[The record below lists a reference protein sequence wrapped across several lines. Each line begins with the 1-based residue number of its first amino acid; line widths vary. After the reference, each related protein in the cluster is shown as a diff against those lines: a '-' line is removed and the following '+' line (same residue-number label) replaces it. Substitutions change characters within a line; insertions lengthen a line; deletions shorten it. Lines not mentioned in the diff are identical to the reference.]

1 VSTEGLQLRFAIVS
15 YRDHPPQ
22 ESTYVTKHLDFTDQY
37 EAIEYLK
44 TLAAWGG
51 GD

>member
-1 VSTEGLQLRFAIVS
+1 LRFAIVS

-22 ESTYVTKHLDFTDQY
+22 ESSYVTLIKDFTD
-37 EAIEYLK
+37 AIDAIKYVNILI
-44 TLAAWGG
+44 ADGG